1 MKNLLSHKQL
11 LTKSNEALMLNN
23 SLNELIEKND
33 DNTYGIIM
41 IADALLSSVND
52 IKALANEASNTQNE
66 DIENEDVKAITCP
79 QYDVIIDGKRINPEC
94 VNNII
99 FDDAN
104 SILTIRLVNHFIKDE
119 NGETT
124 PFLFTLPLIQHDIFD
139 TKIEY
144 INNYGHEI
152 YTNCQLLGI
161 RRHPLNKKHF
171 MPQVL
176 DLNIRYEY
184 IR

>member
-1 MKNLLSHKQL
+1 M
-11 LTKSNEALMLNN
+11 
-23 SLNELIEKND
+23 
-33 DNTYGIIM
+33 
-41 IADALLSSVND
+41 
-52 IKALANEASNTQNE
+52 
-66 DIENEDVKAITCP
+66 
-79 QYDVIIDGKRINPEC
+79 
-94 VNNII
+94 
-99 FDDAN
+99 
-104 SILTIRLVNHFIKDE
+104 TIRLVNHFIKDE